1 MLLQAGSI
9 LSYSTNVHPGENL
22 AGVCRVLAEDVVR
35 VRDAVCPGRRFGVE
49 LRLGGRAAA
58 EIFPDHSLAPV
69 PERVSS
75 IQKVLT
81 DNNLFLFSL
90 NAFPLRDFHQAEVK
104 RDVYLPDWTERAR
117 IDTTVQLCRLLAELL
132 PEGID
137 GTVSTAPGGFKDN
150 RDRAALAKEYAEG
163 FAEAVGA
170 LKRLRDETGKTIILA
185 PEPEPFCFLETVDEF
200 ADFYRDA
207 FLPELRKKLVA
218 DGSSATLAEETARRH
233 FGINLDACHLAVEFE
248 NPAEAVA
255 KLLASGI
262 TIAKVHISSAA
273 RVRNPFHNP
282 GGMEK
287 LAKLAEPRYL
297 HQTFARDGEGK
308 VIYRY
313 EDLPEF
319 LRLDK
324 NELKQV
330 AEVRTHFHLPLFGDC
345 DGELA
350 TTSDV
355 TRELLREIMS
365 RGLRPHLATETY
377 TWPLLDAGGVHEGI
391 ARELLWTIDALGT
404 AC

>member
-137 GTVSTAPGGFKDN
+137 GTE
-150 RDRAALAKEYAEG
+150 R
-163 FAEAVGA
+163 FAEPIPPPHGHLGQAQVS
-170 LKRLRDETGKTIILA
+170 A
-185 PEPEPFCFLETVDEF
+185 PPGP
-200 ADFYRDA
+200 AM
-207 FLPELRKKLVA
+207 
-218 DGSSATLAEETARRH
+218 TLLT
-233 FGINLDACHLAVEFE
+233 F
-248 NPAEAVA
+248 NPA
-255 KLLASGI
+255 
-262 TIAKVHISSAA
+262 
-273 RVRNPFHNP
+273 P
-282 GGMEK
+282 
-287 LAKLAEPRYL
+287 
-297 HQTFARDGEGK
+297 
-308 VIYRY
+308 
-313 EDLPEF
+313 
-319 LRLDK
+319 
-324 NELKQV
+324 
-330 AEVRTHFHLPLFGDC
+330 
-345 DGELA
+345 
-350 TTSDV
+350 
-355 TRELLREIMS
+355 
-365 RGLRPHLATETY
+365 
-377 TWPLLDAGGVHEGI
+377 
-391 ARELLWTIDALGT
+391 
-404 AC
+404 